1 MCPVMSVD
9 NDDDDNNDDDN
20 EDDLPYSDNKRLLLC
35 QWMAYWSVFQQDVN
49 RHPHVLQRDTST
61 EMLPEI
67 FESVSDRVIAS

>member
-9 NDDDDNNDDDN
+9 NDDDDNDD
-20 EDDLPYSDNKRLLLC
+20 EDDLPYSDNKRPFVLLC
-35 QWMAYWSVFQQDVN
+35 QWMAYWSAFQQDVN